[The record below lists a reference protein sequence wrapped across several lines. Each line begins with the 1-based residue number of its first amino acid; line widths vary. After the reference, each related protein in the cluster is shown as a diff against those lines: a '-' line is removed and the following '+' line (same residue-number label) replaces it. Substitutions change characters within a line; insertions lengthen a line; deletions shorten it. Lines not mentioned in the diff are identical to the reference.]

1 MQGAGSPRR
10 CPRIICGRLHTR
22 ARRGTLLRMTDDKTY
37 PWELRRPDLVLRD
50 IAEREPFTT
59 PRTLLARVDGPYEQQ
74 RVVGVTVLWEAPAED
89 EFERTLLTEQALQRL
104 GFDRTDAP
112 YRHWPKAVPI
122 VIRPGSAWFGWDES
136 EAILGLRYGSNRCDV
151 LQGDVLTVTAR
162 GWMSWPDD
170 LYGTDPRAQWVA

>member
-1 MQGAGSPRR
+1 MPSQGLPPP
-10 CPRIICGRLHTR
+10 CPRIICGRLDTHPC
-22 ARRGTLLRMTDDKTY
+22 GCTLLGMTEDKIY

-74 RVVGVTVLWEAPAED
+74 RVVGVTVLWEGPAED
-89 EFERTLLTEQALQRL
+89 EIERTLLTEQALQRL
-104 GFDRTDAP
+104 GFDRTDRP
-112 YRHWPKAVPI
+112 YPDWPMAVPI

-136 EAILGLRYGSNRCDV
+136 EAILGLRYGSNLCDV
-151 LQGDVLTVTAR
+151 IQGDVLTVTSR

-170 LYGTDPRAQWVA
+170 LYGTEPRAEWAA